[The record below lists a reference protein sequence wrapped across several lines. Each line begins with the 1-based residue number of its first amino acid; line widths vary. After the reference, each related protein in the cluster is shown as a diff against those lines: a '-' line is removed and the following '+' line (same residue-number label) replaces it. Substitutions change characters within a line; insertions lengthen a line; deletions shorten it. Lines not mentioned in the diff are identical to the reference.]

1 MKRSWMKRGTTPMKR
16 TAMRKHKPQP
26 ERRTYP
32 TGREVLSGTA
42 WMHRKTEVWFL
53 DFCRCVGCGKTVA
66 APVYGQPNAAEIH
79 HRFGRGMNGGHRD
92 DRVWIDVNGRQV
104 RNLETR
110 CFSCHATVKI
120 KSMQEE
126 LLQ

>member
-79 HRFGRGMNGGHRD
+79 HRFGRGLNGGHRD
-92 DRVWIDVNGRQV
+92 DRVWIDVNGK
-104 RNLETR
+104 NKI
-110 CFSCHATVKI
+110 HAGRTFAVKI
-120 KSMQEE
+120 TCIMKITLVTSC
-126 LLQ
+126 L